1 MPLSQLKR
9 LRTSLREQG
18 VVGPQKSKKQKKQAS
33 QNGALK
39 ESKIQR
45 NAALQGIRE
54 QFNPFEVKATPKA
67 KYDFASNRNVAGR
80 VAKSAIS
87 RPGVAK
93 GLGEENRRRTLLVE
107 MQRRKKVGG
116 ILDRRFGENDPTMT
130 PEEKALERFV
140 EEKQRKNKKGS
151 LFDLEDAEDD
161 DELTHFGQALSFDRS
176 DKVDDFNEADLGGPD
191 EEGPD
196 GSSEERPQKRR
207 RLSNTAASSEDFSDG
222 GNNVKPE
229 IRKSKKEVMAE
240 VIAKSNL
247 HKYERQQAKED
258 DDDLRAELDKGLPDL
273 YALMNAPTRL
283 GSPPSAP
290 NAGMNPD
297 RLALLNGT
305 ERSKADKEYDERLRQ
320 MAMDQRAKP
329 TLRTLT
335 EEEKLQQEA
344 QRLKELEGQRLR
356 RMKGELDESDLEA
369 EKEVQALNGD
379 GDPEGDEEDNFG
391 LGPGLVGERQ
401 SRELGVEDEDEFVIE
416 DDLSASGSELDT
428 SDADEADE
436 AEAESS
442 DDDDQEF
449 VQGLLSKEDAGR
461 EGFSFSKDEASIAM
475 ANGATGEI
483 AYTYRCPETHDDLLE
498 IVRHIAIQDLPT
510 VVQRIR
516 ALYHSKLASENKA
529 KLATFATIL
538 VDHMSYLANQP
549 RHPPF
554 AVLEALIRHIHSL
567 AKTFPEEIGR
577 QFRSHLKSLHELRP
591 NAPTPGDLV
600 VLTAIASIFPTSDH
614 FHQVVTP
621 AILCITRYLGQ
632 NIPQSLSDLVVGTY
646 LVTLC
651 LQYQSLSKRYMPEV
665 VNYTLNTLWALS
677 PGRTK
682 QTRIGSFPH
691 HSSPESLRL
700 SSTTA
705 ESRQLHFWDVV
716 PESNDNGGRD
726 SVKGKGREEVDD
738 DDDVNESLKAALLD
752 THITLI
758 NNMIDLWAGK
768 AAFCEAF
775 AIVHMKLQQLES
787 GSALG
792 YLRAV
797 TKTRLRETSIKLN
810 RHLQESMAARTP
822 LRLHKHKPLAI
833 KTSIPKFEESY
844 NPDKHYDPDRDRAE
858 MSKLKAEHKRERKGA
873 LRELRKDANF
883 IARESLREKK
893 ERDSAYEK
901 NYKRLVAEIQG
912 EEGREAKNYEREKGM
927 RKGRK

>member
-1 MPLSQLKR
+1 MAPSQLKR
-9 LRTSLREQG
+9 LKLSLREQG

-33 QNGALK
+33 QSGALK

-45 NAALQGIRE
+45 NAALQEIRE
-54 QFNPFEVKATPKA
+54 RFNPFEVKATPKT
-67 KYDFASNRNVAGR
+67 KYEFANNRTIAGR
-80 VAKSAIS
+80 VAKGAVS
-87 RPGVAK
+87 RPGVTK

-140 EEKQRKNKKGS
+140 EEKQRNNRKGS

-161 DELTHFGQALSFDRS
+161 DELTHFGQALSFNRS
-176 DKVDDFNEADLGGPD
+176 AEVDDFNEADLGGPD

-196 GSSEERPQKRR
+196 GSAGERPQKRR
-207 RLSNTAASSEDFSDG
+207 RLQNTATSSEDCSDG
-222 GNNVKPE
+222 GDNVGSE
-229 IRKSKKEVMAE
+229 IRKSKKEIMAE
-240 VIAKSNL
+240 VIAKSKL

-258 DDDLRAELDKGLPDL
+258 DDDLRAELDKSLPDL
-273 YALMNAPTRL
+273 YALMSAPTRL
-283 GSPPSAP
+283 GSPPLAP
-290 NAGMNPD
+290 NASMNPD
-297 RLALLNGT
+297 SLALLNGT

-320 MAMDQRAKP
+320 LAMEQRAKP

-335 EEEKLQQEA
+335 EEEKLQREV

-356 RMKGELDESDLEA
+356 RMKGELGESDLEA
-369 EKEVQALNGD
+369 EEEVQALNGE
-379 GDPEGDEEDNFG
+379 GDPTDEEYNFG
-391 LGPGLVGERQ
+391 LGPGLVEERQ
-401 SRELGVEDEDEFVIE
+401 SRGLGVEDEDEFVIE
-416 DDLSASGSELDT
+416 DNLLASGSDFDT
-428 SDADEADE
+428 SDADEVDE
-436 AEAESS
+436 AGTESS

-449 VQGLLSKEDAGR
+449 VQGLLSSEDAER
-461 EGFSFSKDEASIAM
+461 EGFGFSKDEAGIAM
-475 ANGATGEI
+475 ANGATGEL

-498 IVRHIAIQDLPT
+498 IVRHIAVQDLPT

-516 ALYHSKLASENKA
+516 ALYHPKLASENKA
-529 KLATFATIL
+529 KLATFAKIL
-538 VDHMSYLANQP
+538 VDHTSYLANQP
-549 RHPPF
+549 KHPPF

-577 QFRSHLKSLHELRP
+577 QFRSHLKSFHELRP
-591 NAPTPGDLV
+591 NAPTPGDLI
-600 VLTAIASIFPTSDH
+600 VLTAIASVFPTSDH

-621 AILCITRYLGQ
+621 AILCMTRYLGQ

-651 LQYQSLSKRYMPEV
+651 LQYQKLSKRYMPEV

-682 QTRIGSFPH
+682 QARIGSFPH
-691 HSSPESLRL
+691 HSLPEALRL
-700 SSTTA
+700 SSATA
-705 ESRQLHFWDVV
+705 ASRQLHFWDVV
-716 PESNDNGGRD
+716 PKMNGNGGRN
-726 SVKGKGREEVDD
+726 SVEGKGREEVD
-738 DDDVNESLKAALLD
+738 DDDVNESLKAALQD
-752 THITLI
+752 THIALI

-775 AIVHMKLQQLES
+775 ATVHMKLQQLGS
-787 GSALG
+787 DSALG

-797 TKTRLRETSIKLN
+797 TETRLCETSFKLN

-844 NPDKHYDPDRDRAE
+844 NPDKHYDLDRDRAE
-858 MSKLKAEHKRERKGA
+858 MSKLKAEYKRERKGA

-883 IARESLREKK
+883 IARENLREKK

-901 NYKRLVAEIQG
+901 KYKRLVAEIQG
-912 EEGREAKNYEREKGM
+912 EEGKEAKNYEREKGM